1 MFFKSANLLIFLKI
15 FLDFFQKNSR
25 YFKIFPKNKC
35 NFASLKKKI
44 YFKFVELFLKL

>member
-1 MFFKSANLLIFLKI
+1 MARLKKNNRIFKKI
-15 FLDFFQKNSR
+15 SR

-35 NFASLKKKI
+35 KFASLKKKI